1 MALQDTAKLAV
12 LSSLAPDAWH
22 LLEHTTDGPEIG
34 WDVLSAVFIRDY
46 GSTAVNAAQILADW
60 PIGRRPIQGLNFWT
74 VKRTPQRVAGN
85 IWKLSVTAH
94 GSSTDRPLKHRV
106 RSSVNVGSH
115 QTITVGPPY
124 YPQSATFAEVNIKEA
139 SPALEVS
146 YILMGSTP
154 PTDQLGIAGGANQ
167 TPPVIVE
174 TPPFIWSWLTQFSV
188 NFPSGWSRDDID
200 ADVLAGTDIP
210 VSLITEVWNHKHF
223 IQPK

>member
-74 VKRTPQRVAGN
+74 VKRTPQRVAAN

-115 QTITVGPPY
+115 QNLNFGPPY
-124 YPQSATFAEVNIKEA
+124 YPEQVTFANVNLKEA
-139 SPALEVS
+139 SPSLEIS
-146 YILMGSTP
+146 YILIGSLA
-154 PTDQLGIAGGANQ
+154 PTDRLGITNGVDQ
-167 TPPVIVE
+167 RPPVTIPI
-174 TPPFIWSWLTQFSV
+174 PPFIWEWVAEFAV
-188 NFPSGWSRDDID
+188 NFPYGWSRDDID

-210 VSLITEVWNHKHF
+210 VSLVTEIWNHKNF